1 MTEIYKINIFET
13 NLDDDTKT
21 DVTFEV
27 TDSVSNSTFV
37 ITKAITTGS
46 KTDAEIC
53 AAAQAAAQPEIDT
66 WVSGQA
72 NVGKRWNPDTNSIE
86 TIVE

>member
-1 MTEIYKINIFET
+1 MTEMYKINVFET
-13 NLDDDTKT
+13 NPDDNTKT
-21 DVTFEV
+21 NVTFDV
-27 TDSVSNSTFV
+27 TDSVSNGTFV

-53 AAAQAAAQPEIDT
+53 AAAQAAAQSEIDA
-66 WVSGQA
+66 WVSGQS
-72 NVGKRWNPDTNSIE
+72 NIGKRWNPDTNSIE